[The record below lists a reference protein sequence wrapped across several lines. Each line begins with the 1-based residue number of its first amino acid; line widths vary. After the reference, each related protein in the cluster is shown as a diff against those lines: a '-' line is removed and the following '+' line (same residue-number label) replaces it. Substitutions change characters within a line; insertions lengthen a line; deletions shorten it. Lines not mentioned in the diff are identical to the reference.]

1 MIRSPY
7 TRFSGFSRFSGF
19 PRFVLLAAAG
29 LVMWSTQDRS
39 LVAQP
44 DLDAFMRQ
52 VMERRDDNWKKL
64 QQYILDEREE
74 FDLRG
79 PGGFP
84 LWGERREFTWF
95 IKDGFFVRSPLK
107 VNGATVGENDRRKYE
122 DNYLRQQKAR
132 DRRARDRAAAGATAT
147 TTSSKAPPATTDADA
162 VDSSDADPGATQS
175 QTPSDIES
183 FIQQTR
189 QPEFISSAYFLR
201 FRFDEGRY
209 ALVGREKLDGRDVLK
224 VEYYPQ
230 KLFRD
235 EESERRRE
243 RQRARERERSGQ
255 SNPNAKRVDDT
266 VNRLMN
272 QGSRITLWIEPTAR
286 QIIKYTFDN
295 VDLDFFPVQWLVNIG
310 GIHATMTMG
319 QPFPEI
325 WLPRDM
331 NFLATFMVAVGQVE
345 ARYSLEYHDYRQA
358 DVTTAIRV
366 PEVR

>member
-1 MIRSPY
+1 MIRLPY
-7 TRFSGFSRFSGF
+7 S
-19 PRFVLLAAAG
+19 RFVLLAAAG
-29 LVMWSTQDRS
+29 LVMWSAQGRA
-39 LVAQP
+39 LVAQS

-79 PGGFP
+79 PGNFP

-107 VNGATVGENDRRKYE
+107 VNGATVGEDDRRKYE
-122 DNYLRQQKAR
+122 DNYLRRQKAR
-132 DRRARDRAAAGATAT
+132 DRRARARAAEASNTQAA
-147 TTSSKAPPATTDADA
+147 SNQAAPNPAPATDADA
-162 VDSSDADPGATQS
+162 DSSDADLSGDQS
-175 QTPSDIES
+175 PAPADLES
-183 FIQQTR
+183 FIKQTR
-189 QPEFISSAYFLR
+189 QPEFVSSAYFLR

-209 ALVGREKLDGRDVLK
+209 ALVGREKLDGRDVLR
-224 VEYYPQ
+224 VEYYPE

-235 EESERRRE
+235 EESERRRQ
-243 RQRARERERSGQ
+243 RQRERSGQ
-255 SNPNAKRVDDT
+255 DNPNSQRVDET

-272 QGSRITLWIEPTAR
+272 KGSRITLWIEPTAH
-286 QIIKYTFDN
+286 QILKYTFDN
-295 VDLDFFPVQWLVNIG
+295 VDLDFFPGQWLVNVTG
-310 GIHATMTMG
+310 VHATMTMG

-325 WLPRDM
+325 WLPRDT
-331 NFLATFMVAVGQVE
+331 NFLVTFMVAVGEVE
-345 ARYSLEYHDYRQA
+345 GHYSLQFHDYRQA

>member
-7 TRFSGFSRFSGF
+7 S
-19 PRFVLLAAAG
+19 RFVLLAAAG
-29 LVMWSTQDRS
+29 LVMWSAQDHAIH
-39 LVAQP
+39 AQS

-64 QQYILDEREE
+64 QQYILDEREQ

-79 PGGFP
+79 PGSFP
-84 LWGERREFTWF
+84 IWGERREFTWF

-107 VNGATVGENDRRKYE
+107 VNGATVGEDDRRKYE

-132 DRRARDRAAAGATAT
+132 DRRARARAEAEPSN
-147 TTSSKAPPATTDADA
+147 TSAP
-162 VDSSDADPGATQS
+162 SNEPGATPDAADAADADLAGTQS
-175 QTPSDIES
+175 AAPADIES
-183 FIQQTR
+183 FIRQTR
-189 QPEFISSAYFLR
+189 QPEFVSSAYFLR

-209 ALVGREKLDGRDVLK
+209 ALVGRETLDGRDVLK

-235 EESERRRE
+235 EESERRRQ
-243 RQRARERERSGQ
+243 RQRERSGQ
-255 SNPNAKRVDDT
+255 NNPNSKRVDET
-266 VNRLMN
+266 INRLMN
-272 QGSRITLWIEPTAR
+272 AGSRITLWVEPTAR

-295 VDLDFFPVQWLVNIG
+295 VDLDFFPGQWLVNVTG
-310 GIHATMTMG
+310 AHATMTMG

-325 WLPRDM
+325 WLPRDT
-331 NFLATFMVAVGQVE
+331 NFQVRFMVAVGEVE